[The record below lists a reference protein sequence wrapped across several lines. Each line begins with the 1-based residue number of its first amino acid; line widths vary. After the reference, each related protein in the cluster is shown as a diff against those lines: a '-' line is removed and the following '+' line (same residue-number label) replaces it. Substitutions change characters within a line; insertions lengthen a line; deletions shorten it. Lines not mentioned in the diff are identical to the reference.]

1 MQRTEIEIPSSRNSI
16 LKSTLYAPDSTT
28 STPDIVILC
37 HGFSGDQHEWG
48 RFLAT
53 AEKFVEQGFSAL
65 TFDFSGSGKN
75 VREPITIIKQKEDL
89 ETVIA
94 WSQSQNPAYKKI
106 SIVGL
111 SFGGLTA
118 LLAENLGR
126 VTTVFWAPAFSIK
139 KKIGFIRFLA
149 PFIRLSGKFHR
160 EIESPN
166 NEPLQMGADF
176 LTTINR
182 LNITKRLKN
191 FKGSCLFL
199 QGDNDTEILPK
210 YSRKA
215 FRLLS
220 SKDQSQN
227 QSLREYHEIAGA
239 GHSFKEEHLTQFIDL
254 TLEWI
259 LRMHR
264 I

>member
-1 MQRTEIEIPSSRNSI
+1 MKRTEIEIPSSRNSI
-16 LKSTLYAPDSTT
+16 LKSTLYAPDSAT
-28 STPDIVILC
+28 STPDMVILC

-48 RFLAT
+48 RFPAT

-94 WSQSQNPAYKKI
+94 WCQSQNPVYEKI
-106 SIVGL
+106 SIIGL

-118 LLAENLGR
+118 LLAEHLDR
-126 VTTVFWAPAFSIK
+126 VTTVFWAPAFPIK
-139 KKIGFIRFLA
+139 KKIGFIRFIA
-149 PFIRLSGKFHR
+149 PLLNLVGKSHR
-160 EIESPN
+160 EMESPN
-166 NEPLQMGADF
+166 NEPLQIGADF
-176 LTTINR
+176 ITTINR

-191 FKGSCLFL
+191 FTGSCLFL
-199 QGDNDTEILPK
+199 QGDADAEILPK

-227 QSLREYHEIAGA
+227 QSPREYHEIAGA
-239 GHSFKEEHLTQFIDL
+239 GHDFKEEHLTQFIEL
-254 TLEWI
+254 SLEWI
-259 LRMHR
+259 LRMHHV
-264 I
+264 